1 MHKRII
7 KYNLL
12 GMTML
17 SLTLMACSSN
27 ALATSSLSV
36 SLSPTIDLELVPSDT
51 STTSQETTNLTIS
64 TNNTEGFRVLVNSTN
79 TTSLI
84 NAHHSETIPTVTS
97 PTTLTNLPTNT
108 WALYLG
114 ATSPTDSSTFSPI
127 SLTPTELVHNELA
140 NASGTYKLAI
150 GTKVDTSL
158 PAGMY
163 SNELVVSV
171 VADPAKLFSGITY
184 MQDMTPNICATADEH
199 ETTQLIDKRD
209 GKSYWVA
216 KLKDGN
222 CWMTQNLALDI
233 TEEGLRAE
241 DTDIEEDWNQDSQ
254 YPPKETLRNHEYI
267 YETLGANTFSWDL
280 GQYIVGLPANSTS
293 CKELTNDISICDRVG
308 IINISDSEWKPT
320 FVSKNGDFK
329 YPDGTTYSGYVAI
342 DESNHTYDSHYLLG
356 NFYQFNAATAG
367 TGALVISNNVNAKGS
382 ICPKNWSLPTSGT
395 NGFNTNGSLAYLL
408 KQYNLATSYTNGV
421 IYNNDYNVTKAPFYF
436 TRSGYLYNYTYYNYG
451 LSNASNYMMLLSKT
465 SYNSGQV
472 YIGYMYDVNGFNIA
486 TTYSSNGNRQHGAS
500 VRCRAMGI

>member
-36 SLSPTIDLELVPSDT
+36 SLSPTIDLELVPGDT

-108 WALYLG
+108 WALYIG
-114 ATSPTDSSTFSPI
+114 A
-127 SLTPTELVHNELA
+127 
-140 NASGTYKLAI
+140 
-150 GTKVDTSL
+150 KVDTSL

-421 IYNNDYNVTKAPFYF
+421 IYNNDYNITKAPFYF
-436 TRSGYLYNYTYYNYG
+436 TRSVLISLRHIAQTEIVNMAHQSVVGQWGFKLAPSLHQPNLYHPIRSAYLIQY
-451 LSNASNYMMLLSKT
+451 
-465 SYNSGQV
+465 
-472 YIGYMYDVNGFNIA
+472 
-486 TTYSSNGNRQHGAS
+486 
-500 VRCRAMGI
+500 

>member
-1 MHKRII
+1 MCRRII
-7 KYNLL
+7 KCNLL
-12 GMTML
+12 GIAMF
-17 SLTLMACSSN
+17 SLALMACSSN

-64 TNNTEGFRVLVNSTN
+64 TNNTEGFRVLVNSTD

-108 WALYLG
+108 WGLYLG
-114 ATSPTDSSTFSPI
+114 ATSPTNSSTFSPI

-150 GTKVDTSL
+150 GAKVDTSL

-184 MQDMTPNICATADEH
+184 MQDMTPDICATADEH

-241 DTDIEEDWNQDSQ
+241 DTNIKEDWNASST
-254 YPPKETLRNHEYI
+254 YPPKETISTISTEEYD
-267 YETLGANTFSWDL
+267 TLGTYSWNFGKYVMAMPL
-280 GQYIVGLPANSTS
+280 QTSNCSTPNIAS
-293 CKELTNDISICDRVG
+293 CTAVDFID
-308 IINISDSEWKPT
+308 
-320 FVSKNGDFK
+320 VSKDGWEPGFKAQDGNYNNKTDYVAVDETTKTYDEHYLIGNYYQHNTAAAGHDSNGDRI
-329 YPDGTTYSGYVAI
+329 T
-342 DESNHTYDSHYLLG
+342 
-356 NFYQFNAATAG
+356 Q
-367 TGALVISNNVNAKGS
+367 S
-382 ICPKNWSLPTSGT
+382 ICPKNWQLPPITYGDWQVRGTIYYMMEQYGLGFKFTSGEYNAAKSPTYFVKSGYVNANLAHFVNLGSVGYLWLGGNYNNYGYNLIVSPNNTTSTQGINHWVGEPIRCLVITPTS
-395 NGFNTNGSLAYLL
+395 
-408 KQYNLATSYTNGV
+408 
-421 IYNNDYNVTKAPFYF
+421 
-436 TRSGYLYNYTYYNYG
+436 
-451 LSNASNYMMLLSKT
+451 
-465 SYNSGQV
+465 
-472 YIGYMYDVNGFNIA
+472 
-486 TTYSSNGNRQHGAS
+486 
-500 VRCRAMGI
+500 